1 MSILQ
6 DYEKIKK
13 DIGEYKWNCIDFY
26 VQLYPNLTLDKIIYN
41 EKNWNKY
48 NDWFNK
54 YRMRSIKILDFWK
67 TDYDDI
73 RAIAIFGLDGK
84 QFSHVIVSVDE
95 KDVNNVLGIEWGWA
109 AESRIVES
117 AIASVISKDFD
128 KYLCLP
134 KISNCSPL
142 LQDIYNTVR
151 ETDATICHI
160 TNDDWKKYYSD
171 KYSNKDIQQL
181 KSEIKIYALEDVITL
196 NDGDYQII
204 GWGDLETRFNDDIML
219 EKEIEKD
226 RIL

>member
-13 DIGEYKWNCIDFY
+13 EIGESKFNCIDFY

-48 NDWFNK
+48 NNWFTK
-54 YRMRSIKILDFWK
+54 YRMKSIMVSDFWK

-73 RAIAIFGLDGK
+73 RAIATFGLDGK
-84 QFSHVIVSVDE
+84 QFSQVIVSVDE
-95 KDVNNVLGIEWGWA
+95 KDINNALGTEWGRS
-109 AESRIVES
+109 ESGAVEN
-117 AIASVISKDFD
+117 AIASIVAKGFD

-134 KISNCSPL
+134 KISKCSPL

-160 TNDDWKKYYSD
+160 TDDDWKNYYAD
-171 KYSNKDIQQL
+171 KYTDKDIQQL
-181 KSEIKIYALEDVITL
+181 KSEIKLYDLEDVITID
-196 NDGDYQII
+196 DGDYKII
-204 GWGDLETRFNDDIML
+204 GWGNLETRFNNDIAL
-219 EKEIEKD
+219 EKEIEEGMF
-226 RIL
+226 L